1 MELRIGKNLIGSG
14 HKPYIIAELSANHN
28 GSLESALN
36 HVRLAAKAGA
46 SAIKLQ
52 TYTADTMTINSKNE
66 EFMIRGGLWDGYS
79 LYDLYE
85 KAHTPW
91 EWHKEIFSL
100 ANELGVDCFSSP
112 FDESAVDFLEELGAP
127 AYKIASF
134 EMIDHPLIEKIA
146 KTGKPIIMSTG
157 MATLSE
163 VTEAVEVIRKYHND
177 FIVLH
182 CVSGYP
188 TPIDQINLKTLELLK
203 SEFNCLVGL
212 SDHTL
217 SNTAAICSVALGAC
231 VIEKHFIESRSLGGV
246 DSAFSIEPSEL
257 EELVIRAK
265 EAWLSQGRG
274 SFDLKNAEKDNRQF
288 RRSIYFVKDLSEGEA
303 LKKEHVKRIR
313 PGYGLAP
320 KHLNSII
327 GKKVSRSVKRGE
339 PVTWDS
345 F

>member
-1 MELRIGKNLIGSG
+1 
-14 HKPYIIAELSANHN
+14 
-28 GSLESALN
+28 
-36 HVRLAAKAGA
+36 
-46 SAIKLQ
+46 
-52 TYTADTMTINSKNE
+52 MTINSKNE

-91 EWHKEIFSL
+91 EWHEEIFSL
-100 ANELGVDCFSSP
+100 ATELGIDCFSSP

-157 MATLSE
+157 MATLGE
-163 VTEAVEVIRKYHND
+163 ITEAIEVIKKYHSN

-203 SEFNCLVGL
+203 HEFNCLVGL

-231 VIEKHFIESRSLGGV
+231 VIEKHFIESRKSGGV
-246 DSAFSIEPSEL
+246 DSQFSIEP
-257 EELVIRAK
+257 EELKNLVKDAND
-265 EAWLSQGRG
+265 AWRSLGTAG
-274 SFDLKNAEKDNRQF
+274 FDLKEAERTNRQF
-288 RRSIYFVKDLSEGEA
+288 RRSIYFSA
-303 LKKEHVKRIR
+303 NIKKGDMISPNNIKRIR
-313 PGYGLAP
+313 PGYGLPP
-320 KHLNSII
+320 KYYKDII
-327 GKKVSRSVKRGE
+327 GKRLNQDVGKGTPVKWE
-339 PVTWDS
+339 LFDV
-345 F
+345 